1 MTESEIESSASAIL
15 FAGYETTSTALAFTT
30 YLLAKH
36 QDVQE
41 NLYQEIKDMIE
52 RGQKL
57 EYATINKLH
66 YLDKVLNE
74 SMRIYPPIHLFTN
87 RYALEDVQY
96 GDIHIPEGTLI
107 QAPVYL
113 MHHDPD
119 FWSEPEIFDPERF
132 STKPNSEGITY
143 LPFGVGPRNCLG
155 KRFAQ
160 LEAKLA
166 LANMVYKFNIKLD
179 EKQKGIMAF
188 VAKNPISSH
197 FNQSNTNF
205 RGFLPMLNFDPKPI
219 KTPLYHSDDERLS
232 AKLRNIL

>member
-1 MTESEIESSASAIL
+1 MDIVFFDFLLYLTLKSDSNIL
-15 FAGYETTSTALAFTT
+15 MFCELAQCRSVGKWRTSYETTSTALAFTT

-132 STKPNSEGITY
+132 SAKPNSEGITY

-155 KRFAQ
+155 MRFAQ

-179 EKQKGIMAF
+179 EKQKDNLEVMCRIRT
-188 VAKNPISSH
+188 I
-197 FNQSNTNF
+197 
-205 RGFLPMLNFDPKPI
+205 
-219 KTPLYHSDDERLS
+219 TPGKVRV
-232 AKLRNIL
+232 KLGTRNENN